1 MGQVLED
8 EVEGFVEVDAGVDA
22 GYVEFW
28 EVLVEVTKGVLE
40 DVCSFVADGII
51 ELLVFLLY

>member
-22 GYVEFW
+22 EFVEFW
-28 EVLVEVTKGVLE
+28 EVFVEVTKGVLE
-40 DVCSFVADGII
+40 NVCSFVTDGII